1 MYRLGIDVGGTN
13 TDAIILDEEHQV
25 VSFVK
30 RHTSLDVG
38 SGIEVAL
45 SAVLDDSGIDPKQ
58 INAVMLGTTQITNA
72 VVERKKIAK
81 VGVLRLAYPA
91 TLSIKPFTYWPQDLV
106 ENSEVSMPWSQV
118 VTSTTARF
126 CQNSTKKL

>member
-38 SGIEVAL
+38 SGIEAAL

-91 TLSIKPFTYWPQDLV
+91 TLSIKPFTY
-106 ENSEVSMPWSQV
+106 
-118 VTSTTARF
+118 
-126 CQNSTKKL
+126 